1 MEDTSLVFTKWAS
14 PNPGAAAADHGSSRA
29 TFPSLHALREA
40 SHAAEMVQELIAD
53 EVVHAPNSWSSGDIA
68 ANNWNFG
75 ATSAPPGS
83 NTGVTEVI
91 PAIHGLPPDLVYGAP
106 PPPTRRRSAAGIR
119 SVGGSMSASYAQDHI
134 IAERKRREKINQRFI
149 ELSTVIPGLKKMD
162 KATILSDAT
171 SYVKELQEKVKDM
184 EAGGGGGSG
193 RSSIVET
200 RLVVV
205 KRPCLHLHA
214 SAVTDD
220 DGSPSPG
227 TPLTAWKELPEIEVR
242 FSESEKSVMVRVHC
256 ENSKGALV
264 KVLTEME
271 ELQLTIIHANV
282 MFFPACTLTMAI
294 TAKASFFI
302 SF

>member
-29 TFPSLHALREA
+29 TFPTLYALREA

-53 EVVHAPNSWSSGDIA
+53 DVVHAPNSSSSGDIIA
-68 ANNWNFG
+68 ANNWNLG
-75 ATSAPPGS
+75 ATSAALPGS
-83 NTGVTEVI
+83 NN
-91 PAIHGLPPDLVYGAP
+91 
-106 PPPTRRRSAAGIR
+106 RRDGGDPGHSRYAAGSGVRAAATAAADDDEEEEISR
-119 SVGGSMSASYAQDHI
+119 RPSKERGGIHVGI
-134 IAERKRREKINQRFI
+134 IITSISDTNNRTMQRFI
-149 ELSTVIPGLKKMD
+149 SDQMD

-171 SYVKELQEKVKDM
+171 SYVEELQEKVKDM
-184 EAGGGGGSG
+184 EAG

-214 SAVTDD
+214 SPVTDD

-227 TPLTAWKELPEIEVR
+227 TPSTAWQELPEIEAR

-256 ENSKGALV
+256 ENSKGVLV

-271 ELQLTIIHANV
+271 ELKLTIIHANV
-282 MFFPACTLTMAI
+282 MMFPACTLTMAI
-294 TAKASFFI
+294 TAKASVSSAFD
-302 SF
+302 